1 MRRIDEV
8 FVGNALGHSGVA
20 AAVAE
25 AIGADQLPVTR
36 VEQACASSSTALRL
50 AAEAVASGRRQNVLA
65 IGVEKMSPGLL
76 DLGNDASYA
85 SLMGLDVL
93 PLLYGLK
100 ACQYLRCHG
109 VHRDELARI
118 AAQAHSRGALAPY
131 ARFGFPCS
139 VADVLGS
146 PMIADPLTR
155 LELAG
160 SADGAA
166 AAVVTSSHVPVQ
178 LRAWEGAIGLEDPLT
193 GPEGGWDHRERLTE
207 FLAAGVYDQGGISR
221 ADVQVVRAQRCIGDR
236 LRALPGS
243 SGLGRTRQRDSRRR
257 RASHADNGAVV
268 NTDGGLLGRGH
279 SLGAT
284 GLAMLYELWL
294 QLRGEAGPRQ
304 LDRAPSAALLHS
316 HGLGGDNI
324 FTLTR

>member
-207 FLAAGVYDQGGISR
+207 FLAAGVYDQGGIGPS
-221 ADVQVVRAQRCIGDR
+221 DVQVVQLNDASAIAS
-236 LRALPGS
+236 ALYLEALGLAERGS
-243 SGLGRTRQRDSRRR
+243 GIAVAVAG
-257 RASHADNGAVV
+257 HADNGAVV